1 MSAPHTRRVNALTGE
16 VADSGFF
23 KALSEADE
31 FVREIDTVRELQT
44 RVDELTA
51 ENRDLRAELAEAN
64 RKLSRRG
71 W

>member
-51 ENRDLRAELAEAN
+51 ERDELKREVA
-64 RKLSRRG
+64 RLKRRG
-71 W
+71 GGW